1 MKLLCKKL
9 SLNGSEIFEKTEAC
23 VEPVLTFSEACASEQ
38 ITSRELLVDVKN
50 YDQGTQQQIGN
61 PIKMSKSVPRYDSIG
76 SPVGL
81 HNKEVLQELGLDES
95 TIKAAIDARAFG

>member
-1 MKLLCKKL
+1 M
-9 SLNGSEIFEKTEAC
+9 
-23 VEPVLTFSEACASEQ
+23 
-38 ITSRELLVDVKN
+38 DVKN

-81 HNKEVLQELGLDES
+81 HNKEVLQELGLDENA
-95 TIKAAIDARAFG
+95 IQAAVDARAFG